1 MKLIIIVC
9 VLINLAQIVCSLEC
23 DRYCNGTRHTECFPA
38 GGGDDCA
45 NNEKVYLNDDEK
57 RAILDFHND
66 KRTAVADGKLL
77 GRLNTKCSNM
87 MKIVWSGEMGLLAKR
102 WADQC
107 LEGPHDMCRTA
118 KDGNETGQ
126 NSYVGTFKKTGSVST
141 QLVAERYD
149 RIMMM
154 LNTWF
159 NETVHLTESD
169 INRFDESRSE
179 IIGNVTQMIWANT
192 IYMACGY
199 TEFTLSGGYLM
210 FRFICD
216 YKPAGNIPSKAVFR
230 KGKPCSRC
238 KGSKCSENYATLCFN
253 GEKNDF
259 IDDNKAHISKPA
271 VYTITLFGFIALLR
285 ALRCTVD
292 R

>member
-1 MKLIIIVC
+1 MKLITVS
-9 VLINLAQIVCSLEC
+9 VLINLAQIIVSEHC
-23 DRYCNGTRHTECFPA
+23 DRYCNGTRHTECFPM
-38 GGGDDCA
+38 GGGDECA
-45 NNEKVYLNDDEK
+45 NNEKVYLKDDEK
-57 RAILDFHND
+57 RAILDFHNA
-66 KRTAVADGKLL
+66 KRTAVANGRLL
-77 GRLNTKCSNM
+77 GSLNSKCSNM
-87 MKIVWSGEMGLLAKR
+87 MKIVWSGELGRLAKL

-107 LEGPHDMCRTA
+107 KEGPHDKCRTA

-126 NSYVGTFKKTGSVST
+126 NSYVGTFKKSGSVST
-141 QLVAERYD
+141 KRVKERYD

-159 NETVHLTESD
+159 DEAAHLTESD
-169 INRFDESRSE
+169 VTRFDESRSG
-179 IIGNVTQMIWANT
+179 IIGNVTQMIWAT
-192 IYMACGY
+192 TTYMACGY
-199 TEFTLSGGYLM
+199 TEFTLADGFLM

-216 YKPAGNIPSKAVFR
+216 YKPAGNIQSKAVFR
-230 KGKPCSRC
+230 KGKPCSKC

-271 VYTITLFGFIALLR
+271 VYIIALFAFIALLR
-285 ALRCTVD
+285 ALRSTVD

>member
-1 MKLIIIVC
+1 MKLITVS
-9 VLINLAQIVCSLEC
+9 VLINLAQITFSLNC
-23 DRYCNGTRHTECFPA
+23 DRYCNGTRHTECFPM
-38 GGGDDCA
+38 GGGDECA
-45 NNEKVYLNDDEK
+45 NNEKVYLKDDEK

-66 KRTAVADGKLL
+66 KRTAVAAGKML
-77 GRLNTKCSNM
+77 GSLNTKCSNM
-87 MKIVWSGEMGLLAKR
+87 MKIVWSGELGRLAKL

-107 LEGPHDMCRTA
+107 KEGPHDKCRTA

-126 NSYVGTFKKTGSVST
+126 NSYVGTFKKSGSVST
-141 QLVAERYD
+141 HLVKERYD

-159 NETVHLTESD
+159 NEAAQLTESD
-169 INRFDESRSE
+169 MKRFDVNRSE
-179 IIGNVTQMIWANT
+179 IIGNVTQMIWADT
-192 IYMACGY
+192 TYMACGY
-199 TEFTLSGGYLM
+199 TEFTLDNGFLM

-216 YKPAGNIPSKAVFR
+216 YKPAGNIQSKAVFR
-230 KGKPCSRC
+230 KGQPCSKC

-259 IDDNKAHISKPA
+259 IDDNKAQISNPA
-271 VYTITLFGFIALLR
+271 VYTIALFAFIALLR